1 MFYPLLGI
9 DLAMI
14 QNSNLEVFGQYNIV
28 SKPFF
33 IGPLLSK
40 NVPKDL
46 KLPVNLMN
54 LSAMQKFRLQKT
66 ALVKFSKYIPT
77 K

>member
-14 QNSNLEVFGQYNIV
+14 QNSNLEVFEQYNIV

-40 NVPKDL
+40 NVPKDRKTSREFNEL
-46 KLPVNLMN
+46 KCNAKIQITEN
-54 LSAMQKFRLQKT
+54 CSCKIFKIY
-66 ALVKFSKYIPT
+66 SN
-77 K
+77 